1 MKPKQIDIK
10 ALWAKY
16 GDDILLAHLKGNLRV
31 LTTLRETIESLELE
45 CSEDQDGLE
54 TTNPDLRRLS
64 TILLNKTYLEQNAD
78 GTELV
83 LQSYLSRSMDNSGL
97 RDAILKIGQL
107 SPNFSVFK
115 TFADQEA
122 FN

>member
-97 RDAILKIGQL
+97 RDAILKIGRL